1 MKKGYPYE
9 QHFHRQPVISKRTTR
24 ILPLAQSEW
33 LPIRGAPLRVER
45 KTYLNRHLPMSNL
58 AFLDLSASLKDL
70 EPTKVSQA
78 LRSLGNGILNCV
90 LDAVSGRAD
99 EFDLL
104 VDMITHPSRIRL
116 CASQHQSQSFG
127 AQNVISQIFRED
139 KIPLAECAK

>member
-9 QHFHRQPVISKRTTR
+9 QRFHRQPVIFEKNPTR
-24 ILPLAQSEW
+24 ILRLAQSEW

-78 LRSLGNGILNCV
+78 L
-90 LDAVSGRAD
+90 
-99 EFDLL
+99 
-104 VDMITHPSRIRL
+104 
-116 CASQHQSQSFG
+116 
-127 AQNVISQIFRED
+127 
-139 KIPLAECAK
+139 